1 LQTRFAP
8 VYQLVNHNMGLS
20 AASSEHEIRVIAVDG
35 NTYRTTLRVGFD
47 GVEYIGRLWFIDKVD
62 SELAFLDHGAIP
74 AATVEEA
81 VRKAQEFSDGELE
94 HRCHRA
100 LGEKRRFGRLR
111 RATDEMINQIK
122 YLNRVV
128 ISLQSGMLDREGG
141 QQEIQQIQNQILEI
155 VRSLPIHAGV
165 ED

>member
-1 LQTRFAP
+1 
-8 VYQLVNHNMGLS
+8 MGS
-20 AASSEHEIRVIAVDG
+20 TSASSEHEIRVISVDG
-35 NTYRTTLRVGFD
+35 HTYRVTLRVGFD
-47 GVEYIGRLWFIDKVD
+47 GVEHIGRLWFIDKVD

-74 AATVEEA
+74 AATLEEA
-81 VRKAQEFSDGELE
+81 VGKARLFSPGELE
-94 HRCHRA
+94 NRCHRA
-100 LGEKRRFGRLR
+100 LGEKRRFGKLR

-141 QQEIQQIQNQILEI
+141 QAEIQQIQNQILEI

-165 ED
+165 EDK

>member
-1 LQTRFAP
+1 
-8 VYQLVNHNMGLS
+8 MES
-20 AASSEHEIRVIAVDG
+20 SSASSEHEIRAVAVDG
-35 NTYRTTLRVGFD
+35 HVYRTTLRVGFD
-47 GVEYIGRLWFIDKVD
+47 GVEHIGRLWFIDKTD

-74 AATVEEA
+74 ASTVEEA
-81 VRKAQEFSDGELE
+81 VRRAREFSDGELE

-128 ISLQSGMLDREGG
+128 ISLQSGMLDRDGG

>member
-1 LQTRFAP
+1 
-8 VYQLVNHNMGLS
+8 MGSS

-74 AATVEEA
+74 AATVEQA
-81 VRKAQEFSDGELE
+81 VRKAREFSDGELE

-111 RATDEMINQIK
+111 RATDEMIKQIK

-141 QQEIQQIQNQILEI
+141 QQEIQQIQNQILVI

>member
-1 LQTRFAP
+1 
-8 VYQLVNHNMGLS
+8 MGSS
-20 AASSEHEIRVIAVDG
+20 AASSEHEIGVITVDEH
-35 NTYRTTLRVGFD
+35 TYRTTLRVGFD
-47 GVEYIGRLWFIDKVD
+47 GVEYVGRLWFIDKVD

-74 AATVEEA
+74 ASTLEEA
-81 VRKAQEFSDGELE
+81 VGKARRFSEGELE
-94 HRCHRA
+94 RRCNRA

-141 QQEIQQIQNQILEI
+141 QAEIQQIQNQILEI
-155 VRSLPIHAGV
+155 VRSLTIHAGV